1 MSASWLEAALG
12 ASGTAPGSR
21 RLVLAPGPRGPSL
34 LAALPPPVAGGTV
47 VYLDSNRQRLQAGP
61 SNGRVLGRATR
72 LPFQRH
78 SFELI
83 VAFEALFAI
92 RPPWTI
98 IAEFHRVLAPDG
110 TLLLLEPAREGLLSG
125 LRAKLLGPGKRV
137 YELEEL
143 EGRLTRADFQIEAA
157 AEQTSPSCPG
167 PVFVIRAI
175 KKENMAEPVPQIVTT
190 REMRAKQKP
199 YPQGE
204 ELP

>member
-1 MSASWLEAALG
+1 VSASWLEAALG
-12 ASGTAPGSR
+12 ASGKAPGSR

-34 LAALPPPVAGGTV
+34 LAGLPQPAAGGTV
-47 VYLDSNRQRLQAGP
+47 VYLDSNRQRLQASA

-72 LPFQRH
+72 LPFRRH
-78 SFELI
+78 SFELV

-98 IAEFHRVLAPDG
+98 IAEFHRVLVPDG
-110 TLLLLEPAREGLLSG
+110 KLVLLEPAREGLLSG
-125 LRAKLLGPGKRV
+125 FRAKLLGPGKRV

-143 EGRLTRADFQIEAA
+143 EGRLTRADFQIEHA
-157 AEQTSPSCPG
+157 AEQTAAPYPG
-167 PVFVIRAI
+167 PAFLIQAI

-199 YPQGE
+199 YPRGE